1 VDYYVV
7 LGIGESASEET
18 IRTAFRSLARRFHPD
33 VGAGSSP
40 VEFQRIREAY
50 ETLVDP
56 ERRRRY
62 DRELRAAR
70 AQVLTTVESIVPEP
84 VAEPLFDPRLSP
96 AVRWGRASVTRRSL
110 LDDVVEELFASLDD
124 GWLDREWVRR
134 RRWP

>member
-7 LGIGESASEET
+7 LGIGESASEDT

-40 VEFQRIREAY
+40 VEFQRVREAY

-62 DRELRAAR
+62 DRQLRAAR
-70 AQVLTTVESIVPEP
+70 AQPIAAEPMVPEP
-84 VAEPLFDPRLSP
+84 VVEPLFDPRYSP
-96 AVRWGRASVTRRSL
+96 GVRWGRASATRRSL
-110 LDDVVEELFASLDD
+110 LDDVVEELFASLD
-124 GWLDREWVRR
+124 GWPDQEWFRS
-134 RRWP
+134 RRWR

>member
-1 VDYYVV
+1 MDYYVV

-96 AVRWGRASVTRRSL
+96 AVRWGQASVTRRSL